1 MIVSYSSNT
10 VELREMRTRDLLESV
25 CNKIFIDFDG
35 LILTDIDSK
44 VENVQISFDCPI
56 VRIRS
61 DVGFQLS

>member
-10 VELREMRTRDLLESV
+10 VELREMRTKDLLESF
-25 CNKIFIDFDG
+25 CYEILIDFDR
-35 LILTDIDSK
+35 LIFTDIDSK